1 MADKFLE
8 DDVIKC
14 IVNTKDGKLTTLEEL
29 TPLGNR
35 LFCIFMHLLVKDHGK
50 KTSDLFSWLQ
60 QFKHFKL
67 SGASFYRI
75 VSHYKKTNC
84 ITEQSEPNKMIQIRN
99 TPIPQ
104 KGTRSNIFRP
114 ANDGINEKIS
124 SNCGAHSQV
133 EMSNSLGLSRPCIGD
148 RIKKHN
154 LKFSNKVHGC
164 YFCKLPSEVNK
175 KPTEKDKFMEK
186 LKSVC
191 AHHSIKQMAQLFGVK
206 RTTLSYQI
214 NRLEINFENNS
225 VNDCYLCKSKPG
237 KTEIPVGTENCDSL
251 RDSSLSESKVP
262 ISEPDDILIKTENC
276 DSFSDNSVSQDNSSY
291 NQSVSP
297 PEEEISIK
305 TENSDSLSENLLSDA
320 KFLDNQQFSQTEEE
334 IAIKDENIDSLMDT
348 SFSDTKFSEDP
359 LKI

>member
-1 MADKFLE
+1 MSDTILE
-8 DDVIKC
+8 DNVIKC

-35 LFCIFMHLLVKDHGK
+35 LLCIFMHLLVKDHGK
-50 KTSDLFSWLQ
+50 KSSDLLSWLQ

-67 SGASFYRI
+67 SSSTFYKI

-84 ITEQSEPNKMIQIRN
+84 ITEQSEPNKMIQVKN
-99 TPIPQ
+99 ALPQ
-104 KGTRSNIFRP
+104 KGITSRMFGP
-114 ANDGINEKIS
+114 LNDGINEKIS
-124 SNCGAHSQV
+124 SNCGDHSQV
-133 EMSNSLGLSRPCIGD
+133 EMSNSLGLSRCSVNH

-164 YFCKLPSEVNK
+164 YFCKLPSEKNK
-175 KPTEKDKFMEK
+175 KPTAKDKLLEK

-191 AHHSIKQMAQLFGVK
+191 AHHSVTQMARLFGVNK
-206 RTTLSYQI
+206 RALQYQI
-214 NRLEINFENNS
+214 RKLEINFENNS

-237 KTEIPVGTENCDSL
+237 KTEISVGTENCDSL

-291 NQSVSP
+291 NQSVLP

-334 IAIKDENIDSLMDT
+334 ITIKDENIDSLMDT
-348 SFSDTKFSEDP
+348 SF
-359 LKI
+359 L